1 MAQTLAA
8 PVAAALRIGSL
19 PMKAAPGLGQ
29 VMAWTIAGVVLGAM
43 AAYKTTSEDK
53 ATIEL
58 DDEDKPK
65 DDRDT

>member
-1 MAQTLAA
+1 
-8 PVAAALRIGSL
+8 
-19 PMKAAPGLGQ
+19 
-29 VMAWTIAGVVLGAM
+29 MAWTIAGVVLGAM

-65 DDRDT
+65 DDRDS